1 MATPVIMPK
10 FGMAQE
16 EATILRWYKEV
27 GERVEKGEPL
37 LEVQTD
43 KVSMDVEAPAD
54 GVLLKVKFE
63 PNQVVPVTVVIAYLG
78 EPGEVV
84 VEEEALKPEEAE
96 AVAGPSAGAGAV
108 VTEPALAPEGP
119 MGKVRATPVARKLAQ
134 ERGIDLTLVKGT
146 GPKGLIRT
154 EDVEAY
160 VAAAKAVPAVSAE
173 LAADEVVPLVGV
185 RRTIAKRMQSSWQT
199 APHITFTVSIDVTA
213 AEAQRAAWNGRRL
226 PQEAKLSVTGLIVKA
241 VASLL
246 PKHPYLNAS
255 AGAEEIVLHRQVN
268 IGMAVAME
276 DGLIVPVLKGA
287 DRLSLE
293 EIAAESRDLAERA
306 RAGKLTLEDVQGGT
320 FTVSNLGMFG
330 VEQFTAIINPP
341 ESAILAVGTVK
352 PELIIVD
359 GRVVVGQMM
368 RVTLS
373 MDHRVADGA
382 LAGRFL
388 ADLKA
393 ALERPEGLFGS

>member
-54 GVLLKVKFE
+54 GMLLKIKYE
-63 PNQVVPVTVVIAYLG
+63 ANQVVPVTVVIAYIG
-78 EPGEVV
+78 EAG
-84 VEEEALKPEEAE
+84 E
-96 AVAGPSAGAGAV
+96 AVAEDEAPLQRAEETAEASAAVAPAEAWEAPLGAAG
-108 VTEPALAPEGP
+108 
-119 MGKVRATPVARKLAQ
+119 GKVRATPVARKLAQ
-134 ERGIDLTLVKGT
+134 SKGIDIALVKGT
-146 GPKGLIRT
+146 GPNGLIRG

-160 VAAAKAVPAVSAE
+160 AATQTVFQSGAAVVR
-173 LAADEVVPLVGV
+173 DEAVPLVGV
-185 RRTIAKRMQSSWQT
+185 RRTIAKRMQGSWQT
-199 APHITFTVSIDVTA
+199 APHITFTVTIDMTA
-213 AEAQRAAWNGRRL
+213 AEAQRAAWNERRL
-226 PQEAKLSVTGLIVKA
+226 PREAKLSVTGLIIKA

-255 AGAEEIVLHRQVN
+255 AAEEEIGLHRQVN
-268 IGMAVAME
+268 IGMAVAVD
-276 DGLIVPVLKGA
+276 DGLIVPVVKGA

-293 EIAAESRDLAERA
+293 EIARVSRELAERA
-306 RAGKLTLEDVQGGT
+306 RAGRLTLEDVQGGT

-352 PELIIVD
+352 PGLIIVD
-359 GRVVVGQMM
+359 GRVAVGQMM

-382 LAGRFL
+382 MAGRFL
-388 ADLKA
+388 ADLSA
-393 ALERPEGLFGS
+393 ILEQPEGLFG